1 MSLAQQHNTTD
12 KQASRQYG
20 GVDKDLKSERAGLSP
35 ALATGKEW
43 RSRAKGVVS
52 QKTLMERKGD
62 HHLISIFVQLISISD
77 APRTHKVSRLLLEI
91 ECPNLYKQC
100 TIFVFLPSNS
110 CHHHRCSHH
119 PPP

>member
-77 APRTHKVSRLLLEI
+77 APRTHKVSLLLHEI
-91 ECPNLYKQC
+91 ECPNLYNVQ
-100 TIFVFLPSNS
+100 FLFSYLPA
-110 CHHHRCSHH
+110 HVIIIAVVIILL
-119 PPP
+119 PE